1 MAVTLNQYYQA
12 GLYRN
17 NTTINLL
24 SPAIS
29 MALVSKDYTPNL
41 DLHTVWADV
50 SVNEVAAGDGYT
62 TGGQPF
68 ANLSLART
76 GPLTTWD
83 ADDLTWAALTK
94 TFKYGVIYLNATV
107 NSVVQPLIAVVDF
120 DDSSTLAEVTSGGI
134 DFLFLIGVDGLF
146 TFGPDTAICI

>member
-17 NTTINLL
+17 NNTINLL
-24 SPAIS
+24 NPAIS

-41 DLHTVWADV
+41 DLHTVWAEV
-50 SVNEVAAGDGYT
+50 SANEIAGGAGYA

-76 GPLTTWD
+76 GPLTTWNAD
-83 ADDLTWAALTK
+83 ALTWAALTK

-120 DDSSTLAEVTSGGI
+120 DDTAPTAEIVSS
-134 DFLFLIGVDGLF
+134 GVDFGFTPSAGGLF
-146 TFGPDTAICI
+146 VFGPSTAICP